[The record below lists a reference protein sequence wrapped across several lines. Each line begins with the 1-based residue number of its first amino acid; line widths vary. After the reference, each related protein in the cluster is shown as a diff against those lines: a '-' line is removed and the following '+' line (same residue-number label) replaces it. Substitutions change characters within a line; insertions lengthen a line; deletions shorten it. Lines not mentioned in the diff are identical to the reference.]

1 MADKELELYF
11 YNECGFSRSVLNT
24 ITNLGVGDKIVLKN
38 IREEPQFLEELV
50 ALCGNKTVPTL
61 VIDGSPMREA
71 EAINNYLVEEFI
83 L

>member
-83 L
+83 